1 MRRECARK
9 GTTMVRRPFGRRL
22 LGVLAM
28 LAAMLV
34 AAPAAALTLD
44 EARAQGLVGEQ
55 PDGYV
60 GIVQD
65 GPGVRDLVSTVNAQ
79 RRAHYQGIAQ
89 QNGVPIQ
96 AVEQQAGQQLI
107 ERAGSGVYV
116 LTPSGW
122 QRR

>member
-1 MRRECARK
+1 MPSDRAEK
-9 GTTMVRRPFGRRL
+9 GTTMVRRRFGQRVL
-22 LGVLAM
+22 AVLAM
-28 LAAMLV
+28 LAAVLIASPV
-34 AAPAAALTLD
+34 AALTLD

-65 GPGVRDLVSTVNAQ
+65 APGVRDLVNSVNAQ
-79 RRAHYQGIAQ
+79 RRSHYEGIAQ

-96 AVEQQAGQQLI
+96 AVEQQAGQHLI
-107 ERAGSGVYV
+107 ERAGSGIFV
-116 LTPSGW
+116 LTPAGW

>member
-1 MRRECARK
+1 
-9 GTTMVRRPFGRRL
+9 MVRRSFHQRL
-22 LGVLAM
+22 LTVLAM
-28 LAAMLV
+28 LCAVLIAS
-34 AAPAAALTLD
+34 PAAALTLD

-65 GPGVRDLVSTVNAQ
+65 GPGVRDLVSSVNDQ

-107 ERAGSGVYV
+107 ERAGSGIYV

>member
-1 MRRECARK
+1 MRRERAKK
-9 GTTMVRRPFGRRL
+9 GTTMVRRRFGQRL
-22 LGVLAM
+22 LAAFAM
-28 LAAMLV
+28 LGLV
-34 AAPAAALTLD
+34 LLVSPAAALTLD

-55 PDGYV
+55 PDGYIGV
-60 GIVQD
+60 VQD

-107 ERAGSGVYV
+107 DRAGSGVFV

>member
-1 MRRECARK
+1 
-9 GTTMVRRPFGRRL
+9 MVRRRFCQQV
-22 LGVLAM
+22 LGALAM
-28 LAAMLV
+28 VAMGLV
-34 AAPAAALTLD
+34 TFPAAALTLD

-60 GIVQD
+60 GVVQD
-65 GPGVRDLVSTVNAQ
+65 GPGVRDLVSSVNAQ
-79 RRAHYQGIAQ
+79 RRTHYQGIAQ
-89 QNGVPIQ
+89 QNGVPLQ

-107 ERAGSGVYV
+107 ERAGSGIYV

>member
-1 MRRECARK
+1 MQRERAKK
-9 GTTMVRRPFGRRL
+9 GTTMVRRRFGQRFL
-22 LGVLAM
+22 AAFAM
-28 LAAMLV
+28 LGAILIV
-34 AAPAAALTLD
+34 SPAAALTLD
-44 EARAQGLVGEQ
+44 QARAQGLVGEQ

-65 GPGVRDLVSTVNAQ
+65 GPGVRELVSTVNAE

-107 ERAGSGVYV
+107 ERAGGGVYV